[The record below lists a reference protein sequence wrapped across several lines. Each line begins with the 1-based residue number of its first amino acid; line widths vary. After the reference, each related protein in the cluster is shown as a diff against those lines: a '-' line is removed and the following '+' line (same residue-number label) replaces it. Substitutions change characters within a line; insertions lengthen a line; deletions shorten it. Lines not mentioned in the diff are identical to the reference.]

1 MLSTIFRT
9 CSALCLSISKTD
21 DDDNWNA
28 IYIRI
33 HLTQSNQLRATFVFR
48 TDGFFLHKCGRSC
61 LPISAPKRRLQRLSM
76 RRNKIAIPYR
86 NEMRLLYSF
95 AMRSSSLITCTDS
108 VLALA
113 LVSESTHSVVNQE
126 AESAIRISSMKR
138 RCDTNCNGINKNGH
152 IIHTE
157 RCSGSRAWEGH
168 TKEVHQLN
176 PPI

>member
-1 MLSTIFRT
+1 M
-9 CSALCLSISKTD
+9 
-21 DDDNWNA
+21 
-28 IYIRI
+28 
-33 HLTQSNQLRATFVFR
+33 QSNQLRATFVFR

-86 NEMRLLYSF
+86 NEMGLLCSF
-95 AMRSSSLITCTDS
+95 AMRSSSLIMCTDS

-113 LVSESTHSVVNQE
+113 LVSESTHSVVNQG

-152 IIHTE
+152 MT
-157 RCSGSRAWEGH
+157 SRIFTVAIVG
-168 TKEVHQLN
+168 T
-176 PPI
+176 PPFHA